1 MAVLCRLSYSSVA
14 TAMIRARHRPRPA
27 LLAALL
33 VLAACGEA
41 DTRSGPPRGTTL
53 VIEAR
58 GGDVE
63 VDVEIADTPRT
74 RAKGLMGRT
83 ELPSDAGMVFLEDE
97 PMAVG
102 FWMKDTLIPL
112 SIAFWGPER
121 RILAILDMQPCREDP
136 CPTYDPGVA
145 WIGALEVNQGFFEEH
160 GVDVGDAVHLE
171 R

>member
-1 MAVLCRLSYSSVA
+1 
-14 TAMIRARHRPRPA
+14 MIRARHRPRPA

-33 VLAACGEA
+33 VLAACGGA
-41 DTRSGPPRGTTL
+41 DPRGGPPRGNL

-83 ELPSDAGMVFLEDE
+83 ELPPDAGMVFLEDE

-145 WIGALEVNQGFFEEH
+145 WIGALEVNLGFFEEH